1 MSRPGLLSFLLMV
14 SAAATASAT
23 GLVVSESADAT
34 GAVEF
39 QLVVLEDGAGFGDM
53 LSGEIM
59 KTYPVPEPGDVRA
72 GGATLWNRYR
82 EKVSPEGTTHTF
94 YEQRYAPSKAGTP
107 FKDGVPANG
116 VKISG
121 GYLAYHATQEFGVYL
136 VAGTVY
142 DEIDSV
148 RKPVITS
155 TEDAVFAAADRAS
168 ATRRLRVDHGLY
180 GRQGKLSELRSRTEL
195 WLHPVKGGG
204 TFGYVWHVPVLTDT
218 GGAIPVFLDAESGEI
233 LHVSESP
240 RWDNACN
247 PDTFSGQLNVTG
259 TPQRTF
265 LGTFFLTAT
274 PSSAGGERCGNAFV
288 PQTAVT
294 PSIQILRGA
303 LDDPAPCATGLN
315 YTQVYAICSGGT
327 GSTVYNNVEIYNP
340 LWGGQHQCTPGR
352 QVTDAMRHALTT
364 FDVFWSVLGR
374 QGIGGSGEEFRM
386 VVDARCPPGDPVSSF
401 ERYGRND
408 APENSVRICGLN
420 ADPPVSPTP
429 LGCSDYDNVIR
440 PAAALDIMAH
450 EIGHGVVFNTTG
462 LNYVYNGI
470 EGALHEGFADIFGHG
485 VEWMQTSY
493 RPGEEPDWTLG
504 EDFEDPPTRRSD
516 ADCGTLRFFYSDVQH
531 DGSPHAKGSL
541 LPVGMRLLAVGGTN
555 PSCEPAQSPECPTGS
570 SHNQP
575 SPNDC
580 CFVSVGS
587 LDVETAFKVYY
598 RMLDEYVFP
607 STTWL
612 HMTGY
617 AIAAAG
623 QIEGYVNPPPTIG
636 RGTLQPWCL
645 KYSEYRYK
653 AWQSMAAV
661 ELPGN
666 ITFCTS
672 YPD

>member
-1 MSRPGLLSFLLMV
+1 
-14 SAAATASAT
+14 
-23 GLVVSESADAT
+23 LVVSESAEAT
-34 GAVEF
+34 GAIEF

-53 LSGEIM
+53 LSGEVM
-59 KTYPVPEPGDVRA
+59 KTYPLPEPSGARA
-72 GGATLWNRYR
+72 GGTILWNRYR
-82 EKVSPEGTTHTF
+82 EKTTAEGTSHTF
-94 YEQRYAPSKAGTP
+94 YEQRYRPGKAGLA
-107 FKDGVPANG
+107 FEDGVPEEG

-121 GYLAYHATQEFGVYL
+121 AYLAYHATSEFGIYL

-142 DEIDSV
+142 DEIDSI

-155 TEDAVFAAADRAS
+155 TDDAVFAAADRAS
-168 ATRRLRVDHGLY
+168 ATGRLAVAHGLY

-233 LHVSESP
+233 LHVSETP
-240 RWDNACN
+240 RWDIACN

-265 LGTFFLTAT
+265 LGTFPLTAT

-303 LDDPAPCATGLN
+303 LQDPAPCAGR
-315 YTQVYAICSGGT
+315 YTQAYAICPGVT
-327 GSTVYNNVEIYNP
+327 GSPVYDNVEVYNP
-340 LWGGQHQCTPGR
+340 LYGGLYQCTPGR

-364 FDVFWSVLGR
+364 FNVFWSVLGR

-401 ERYGRND
+401 EQFGRDD
-408 APENSVRICGLN
+408 APEGSVRICGRDD
-420 ADPPVSPTP
+420 DPPVSSTP
-429 LGCSDYDNVIR
+429 LGCSDYDDVKR
-440 PAAALDIMAH
+440 AAVALDIMAH

-462 LNYVYNGI
+462 MAYNDETAG
-470 EGALHEGFADIFGHG
+470 ELHEGFADVFAHG
-485 VEWMQTSY
+485 VEWTQPPP
-493 RPGEEPDWTLG
+493 RLGEEADWTLG

-516 ADCGTLRFFYSDVQH
+516 ADCGTLRFFYSDTQH
-531 DGSPHAKGSL
+531 DGSTQARGSL

-555 PSCEPAQSPECPTGS
+555 PACEPAQSPECPTGS

-575 SPNDC
+575 NPNDC

-587 LDVETAFKVYY
+587 LDVETAFKIYY

-612 HMTGY
+612 HMPGY

-636 RGTLQPWCL
+636 RGTPGIWCL
-645 KYSEYRYK
+645 RYSEYRYK

-661 ELPGN
+661 GLPGN
-666 ITFCTS
+666 IMFCTS
-672 YPD
+672 HPD